1 MEFLD
6 IFLYWFYIF
15 NLHNFIFQRLIWKMI
30 SVYFIWFDYWTL
42 KEWKLQKYIIILLQH
57 TNYLHKWL
65 VHFLICLLLL
75 SLFFS
80 GKFLNVCKPR
90 TITFILEQQNL
101 SPLTGWPTW
110 VGILWKWASMLPKL
124 AGDGV
129 CRLALFHALKIFLA
143 NEIYH
148 FSRLSHQTI
157 YLGNLLH
164 IISSLFSHFR
174 SWDYPEHFGIYSQL
188 NRKSKKPGFSFS
200 PRCVSWIE
208 QD

>member
-1 MEFLD
+1 
-6 IFLYWFYIF
+6 
-15 NLHNFIFQRLIWKMI
+15 MI
-30 SVYFIWFDYWTL
+30 TELSRN
-42 KEWKLQKYIIILLQH
+42 EKLQKYRIILLQH
-57 TNYLHKWL
+57 TSYLHKWL

-188 NRKSKKPGFSFS
+188 DRKSKTWFFIFLNVY
-200 PRCVSWIE
+200 VSWIE
-208 QD
+208 RDKILISQLSPPKLRYFADQNGPKGDPMKMNS